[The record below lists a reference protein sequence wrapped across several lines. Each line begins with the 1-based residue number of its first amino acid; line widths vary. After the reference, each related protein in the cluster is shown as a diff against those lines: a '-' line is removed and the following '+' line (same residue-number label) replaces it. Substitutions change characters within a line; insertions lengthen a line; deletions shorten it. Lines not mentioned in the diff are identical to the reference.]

1 MNLLKRHWLIA
12 SLVVVGIAVF
22 AAFRFKGNDQPKYFT
37 AKVDRGNI
45 SQVVEATGTI
55 NAVTTV
61 PVGSQVSGT
70 ISRLN
75 ADFNSRAKKGQ
86 VVAQIDPSLFEGSR
100 RKAHSSAKQLD
111 FPSCTFV
118 PFVVNGL
125 SSPHQITAVT
135 SPNSIDHV

>member
-1 MNLLKRHWLIA
+1 MNPLKRHWLIA

-22 AAFRFKGNDQPKYFT
+22 AAFRFKGSEEMLKSVNHEGHK
-37 AKVDRGNI
+37 
-45 SQVVEATGTI
+45 
-55 NAVTTV
+55 
-61 PVGSQVSGT
+61 GSG
-70 ISRLN
+70 
-75 ADFNSRAKKGQ
+75 
-86 VVAQIDPSLFEGSR
+86 

-118 PFVVNGL
+118 PFVVKGL